1 MSEVSA
7 DSSVDIGQTDSS
19 SPGEGSASPESS
31 EMGMG
36 ILETDVESDPQST
49 TEQTEG
55 NTQVEEATQESSQT
69 TNNDNL
75 SEFER
80 GRREADRYFQQKNNE
95 FLAERQKFE
104 QERQEFNARQ
114 STQSQPSVKADTTGD
129 AETLRQRAMQ
139 TNDANQQRALLEQ
152 AAGIEYVDKMV
163 EERLN
168 GTLEKLGL
176 KNYQK
181 DRQLFQ
187 QLAQQQRTARHAD
200 LTDQIRQAKDVFG
213 EETLRD
219 ELTLQFISN
228 NKGLLQT
235 TNPETNKN
243 FTLSELVGRWTGR
256 PAEQAQQARQNQ
268 IRQRTVAKGQAAT
281 RGNASG
287 VRDTGS
293 GTISRSDAIAEI
305 AATL

>member
-1 MSEVSA
+1 MSEVAA
-7 DSSVDIGQTDSS
+7 DSGVDIGQTDSTLS
-19 SPGEGSASPESS
+19 AEGSASQN

-36 ILETDVESDPQST
+36 MLEADMGSDPEPT
-49 TEQTEG
+49 TEQTSG
-55 NTQVEEATQESSQT
+55 DQQVEQATQESSNT

-104 QERQEFNARQ
+104 QERQQFQAQQ
-114 STQSQPSVKADTTGD
+114 STQSQPSANADMAGD

-139 TNDANQQRALLEQ
+139 TNDATQQRALLEQ

-163 EERLN
+163 EDRLN
-168 GTLEKLGL
+168 NTLEQLGL
-176 KNYQK
+176 KNYQQ

-187 QLAQQQRTARHAD
+187 QLAEQQRTTRHAE
-200 LTDQIRQAKDVFG
+200 LTEQIRAAKDVFG

-228 NKGLLQT
+228 NKGLLQQK
-235 TNPETNKN
+235 NPETNKN

-256 PAEQAQQARQNQ
+256 PAQQAQDARQNQ
-268 IRQRTVAKGQAAT
+268 RSQRTVAKGQAAT
-281 RGNASG
+281 RGNTSG
-287 VRDTGS
+287 VRDTGG
-293 GTISRSDAIAEI
+293 GTISRGDAIAEI
-305 AATL
+305 AATF

>member
-1 MSEVSA
+1 MSEVAA
-7 DSSVDIGQTDSS
+7 DSGVDIGQTDSS
-19 SPGEGSASPESS
+19 SPAEGSTSQN

-36 ILETDVESDPQST
+36 MLEADVGSDPDST

-55 NTQVEEATQESSQT
+55 NTQVEQATQESSQTT

-95 FLAERQKFE
+95 FLAERKKFE
-104 QERQEFNARQ
+104 QERQQFQAQQ
-114 STQSQPSVKADTTGD
+114 STPSQPSANADIAGD

-139 TNDANQQRALLEQ
+139 TNDATQQRALLEQ

-163 EERLN
+163 EDRLN

-176 KNYQK
+176 KNYQQ

-187 QLAQQQRTARHAD
+187 QLAEQQRTTRHAE
-200 LTDQIRQAKDVFG
+200 LTEQIRAAKDVFG

-228 NKGLLQT
+228 NKGLLQQK
-235 TNPETNKN
+235 NPETNKN

-256 PAEQAQQARQNQ
+256 PAQQAQDARQNQ
-268 IRQRTVAKGQAAT
+268 RSQRTVAKGQAAT
-281 RGNASG
+281 RGNTSG
-287 VRDTGS
+287 VRDTGG

>member
-1 MSEVSA
+1 MSEGAA
-7 DSSVDIGQTDSS
+7 DAGGDIGQTDSS
-19 SPGEGSASPESS
+19 SPAEGSTSQN

-36 ILETDVESDPQST
+36 MLEADVGSDPDST

-55 NTQVEEATQESSQT
+55 NTQVEQATQESSQTT

-104 QERQEFNARQ
+104 QERQQFQAQQ
-114 STQSQPSVKADTTGD
+114 STPSQPSANADIAGD

-139 TNDANQQRALLEQ
+139 TNDATQQRALLEQ

-163 EERLN
+163 EDRLN

-176 KNYQK
+176 KNYQQ

-187 QLAQQQRTARHAD
+187 QLAEQQRTTRHAE
-200 LTDQIRQAKDVFG
+200 LTEQIRAAKDVFG

-228 NKGLLQT
+228 NKGLLQQK
-235 TNPETNKN
+235 NPETNKN

-256 PAEQAQQARQNQ
+256 PAQQAQDARQNQ
-268 IRQRTVAKGQAAT
+268 RSQRTVAKGQAAT
-281 RGNASG
+281 RGNTSG
-287 VRDTGS
+287 VRDTGG